1 VIERGRRL
9 AICLLGALLTASVG
23 CAFERVV
30 INEGVRN
37 LDPSNIVAGKTDH
50 LGVIQE
56 LGLPPPSFP
65 EEIGTRGVAKDY
77 LRYATFESRCFRI
90 GFEAILV
97 ATPFRWCSRLRSYE
111 LGVEFDEQ
119 GIVSG
124 VYEMQREG
132 VWPPFRGEDDIGEP
146 EVRSLHGSTP

>member
-1 VIERGRRL
+1 VIERGRPL
-9 AICLLGALLTASVG
+9 AICLLGALLVASAG

-30 INEGVRN
+30 INDRK
-37 LDPSNIVAGKTDH
+37 LDPSNIVAGETDH
-50 LGVIQE
+50 LGVIRQ

-77 LRYATFESRCFRI
+77 LRYAAFESRCFRI

-97 ATPFRWCSRLRSYE
+97 ATPFRWCTRFRSYE

-124 VYEMQREG
+124 VYELHRDG
-132 VWPPFRGEDDIGEP
+132 VWPPFGGEDDIGKP
-146 EVRSLHGSTP
+146 VVHSLQGSGP